1 MKKLLIFLM
10 ASTLFIACNNDKG
23 GGKKADYRDKD
34 DYSNTDSKDKD
45 DNTGDDDKQGKD
57 KSEKNDD
64 DQNDVTSNDGW
75 SESDNN
81 KFTAECMTGFGN
93 QQAIGKQVCPCALEK
108 FQKKYNS
115 YAEVQAKSSE
125 AEGNRIGKQC
135 AEELNIN
142 ISSNKDNN
150 TTDNNQEDYSNA
162 GWSSSEVKK
171 FVGDCMR
178 TAQAGGMEE
187 LDAQSYCDCMQDK
200 LSKIYPSFKEANKL
214 TTADLSTP
222 SMKRMVKS
230 CLPGN

>member
-10 ASTLFIACNNDKG
+10 ASALFIACNNDKG
-23 GGKKADYRDKD
+23 SGKKADYRDKD
-34 DYSNTDSKDKD
+34 DYSNTDDKDKD
-45 DNTGDDDKQGKD
+45 EKTTDDDDKQGKD

-64 DQNDVTSNDGW
+64 DNDVTSDSW
-75 SESDNN
+75 SESDNS

-108 FQKKYNS
+108 FQKKYTS

-150 TTDNNQEDYSNA
+150 TTDNNQEDYSNG